1 MYNKLQTN
9 NFIVKDIIS
18 PKSIHKRKSFFLSSY
33 YILRVHKHH
42 ILKFLLNLN
51 MWIFISFQIIIN
63 YNLIILNI
71 FFCRRLHRS
80 SLVGINLDE
89 DFTLGMTSKVYYKW
103 IGQIRRPS
111 FGCKSKKTLYLEACD
126 KQNMHKVRN
135 VEGKITNYGGKSLST
150 KVCTIIFAFI
160 LHVSLSASKKELQKL
175 YLSYQKRFC

>member
-1 MYNKLQTN
+1 MYNKLQIN
-9 NFIVKDIIS
+9 NFIVKDTIS
-18 PKSIHKRKSFFLSSY
+18 PKSINKRKSFFLSSY
-33 YILRVHKHH
+33 YILRVH

-51 MWIFISFQIIIN
+51 MWIFIAFQIMIN

-71 FFCRRLHRS
+71 FFCRCLHRS

-126 KQNMHKVRN
+126 KQNLYKVRN

-150 KVCTIIFAFI
+150 KVCAVIFPFII
-160 LHVSLSASKKELQKL
+160 HVSLSASKKELQKL
-175 YLSYQKRFC
+175 YLSYQKRFW